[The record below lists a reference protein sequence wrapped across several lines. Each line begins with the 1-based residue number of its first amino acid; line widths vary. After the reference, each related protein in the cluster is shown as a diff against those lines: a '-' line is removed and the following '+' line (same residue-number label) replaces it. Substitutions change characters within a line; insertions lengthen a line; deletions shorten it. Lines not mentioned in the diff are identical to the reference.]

1 MSMTNPILDFRPRL
15 FVRGDVDGFFGLA
28 LDNLI
33 QVLLISSL
41 WTQVLGFS
49 TERLYG
55 RVMPGV
61 AVSLVIG
68 NLFYA
73 WQARALAR
81 RTGRTDVCAL
91 PYGINTV
98 SLIGYV
104 FLVMLP
110 AKLAASARGAS
121 PEEAEQI
128 AFAAGVLA
136 AIGSG
141 VLEGCA
147 AFVIGWLR
155 RWTPRAAMLATLGG
169 IAITFISAGFLWKTF
184 ASPLVAFLP
193 LGAVLLTYFGRV
205 RFPLGLPGGLVAVA
219 LGTSLAWLTGMVH
232 FDSATFAVASTQL
245 GLHLPVPV
253 LGSVVRGVGEGAL
266 WTTLGVVIPMGL
278 FTVIG
283 SLQNLESASAA
294 GDDYPTRPSLLAN
307 GIGTLLGAGFG
318 SPFPTTIYIGHPG
331 WKALGARIGYSVIN
345 GAFFTVVG
353 CTGTAALVGYLVP
366 IEAGMAIVLWI
377 GIIMVAQAF
386 QATPR
391 SHAPAVAVGLLPGI
405 AAWGALMLKTG
416 LRTAGLG
423 QPGRPFSD
431 SLVGAL
437 GQADVAARG
446 AFALE
451 QGFLL
456 TSMVWAA
463 LTVEIIERRFTRAAL
478 WALAGAVLSLVGLIH
493 GYAYTVADTVQA
505 LGFGKAWPFALAYA
519 LLAVLLALGKTF
531 RSDDGAGHAA
541 HASE

>member
-1 MSMTNPILDFRPRL
+1 MPAEPPPASFRPRL

-49 TERLYG
+49 SARLYG
-55 RVMPGV
+55 RILPGV
-61 AVSLVIG
+61 AVSLVVG

-73 WQARALAR
+73 WQARELAR
-81 RTGRTDVCAL
+81 KTGRADVCAL

-110 AKLAASARGAS
+110 AKLVALNRGAS
-121 PEEAEQI
+121 LAEAEEI
-128 AFAAGVLA
+128 AFAAGVVA

-141 VLEGCA
+141 VLEGAA
-147 AFVIGWLR
+147 AFVVGWVR

-169 IAITFISAGFLWKTF
+169 IAITFIAAGFLWKTF

-193 LGAVLLTYFGRV
+193 FGAVLLTYFGRV
-205 RFPLGLPGGLVAVA
+205 RFPFGLPGGLVAVL
-219 LGTSLAWLTGMVH
+219 LGTLLAWATPFLD
-232 FDSATFAVASTQL
+232 FDASAFAAAGAQL

-253 LGSVVRGVGEGAL
+253 LGAVAQGVAGGAL

-278 FTVIG
+278 FTIIG
-283 SLQNLESASAA
+283 SLQNLDSAAAA
-294 GDDYPTRPSLLAN
+294 GDDYPTTPSLLAN
-307 GIGTLLGAGFG
+307 GIGTLLGASFG

-331 WKALGARIGYSVIN
+331 WKALGARIGYSVIS
-345 GAFFTVVG
+345 GVFFTIIG
-353 CTGTAALVGYLVP
+353 CTGAVALVGYLVP

-377 GIIMVAQAF
+377 GIVMVAQAF

-391 SHAPAVAVGLLPGI
+391 EHAPAVAVGLLPGI
-405 AAWGALMLKTG
+405 AAWGALMLKNG
-416 LRTAGLG
+416 LRAAGVGTAE
-423 QPGRPFSD
+423 RPFSEA
-431 SLVGAL
+431 LAPLL
-437 GQADVAARG
+437 GQADVAAHG

-463 LTVEIIERRFTRAAL
+463 LTVEIIERRFGRAAL
-478 WALAGAVLSLVGLIH
+478 WALAGAGLSLVGLVH
-493 GYAYTVADTVQA
+493 SYAYAPADTIQDLA
-505 LGFGKAWPFALAYA
+505 FGKAWPFALAYA
-519 LLAVLLALGKTF
+519 LLAGLLALG
-531 RSDDGAGHAA
+531 RRLRQEPAPNP
-541 HASE
+541 

>member
-1 MSMTNPILDFRPRL
+1 MSTSSNESTFRPRW

-55 RVMPGV
+55 RILPGV
-61 AVSLVIG
+61 AVSLVVG

-73 WQARALAR
+73 WQAHRLAR
-81 RTGRTDVCAL
+81 ATGRSDVCAL

-104 FLVMLP
+104 FLIMLP
-110 AKLAASARGAS
+110 AKLATLNRGAS
-121 PEEAEQI
+121 LAEAEEV
-128 AFAAGVLA
+128 AFAAGVVA

-141 VLEGCA
+141 ALEAGG
-147 AFVIGWLR
+147 AFVVGRLR
-155 RWTPRAAMLATLGG
+155 RWTPRAAMLSTLGG
-169 IAITFISAGFLWKTF
+169 IAITFIAAGFLFKTF

-205 RFPLGLPGGLVAVA
+205 RFPAGIPGGLIAVV
-219 LGTSLAWLTGMVH
+219 LGTTLAWVTPMLSFDRAAFSLAT
-232 FDSATFAVASTQL
+232 SQL
-245 GLHLPVPV
+245 ALHLPFPVP
-253 LGSVVRGVGEGAL
+253 GAIGRGIAGGAL

-278 FTVIG
+278 FTIIG

-294 GDDYPTRPSLLAN
+294 GDDYPTAPSLIAN
-307 GIGTLLGAGFG
+307 GLGTVLGASFG

-331 WKALGARIGYSVIN
+331 WKALGARIGYSIIN
-345 GAFFTVVG
+345 GVFFTLVG
-353 CTGTAALVGYLVP
+353 LSGAAAVVGYLVP

-377 GIIMVAQAF
+377 GIVIVAQAF
-386 QATPR
+386 AATPR
-391 SHAPAVAVGLLPGI
+391 EHAPAVAVGLLPGI

-416 LRTAGLG
+416 LRAGGLG
-423 QPGRPFSD
+423 TPARPFSE
-431 SLVGAL
+431 SLLAVL

-446 AFALE
+446 VFALE

-456 TSMVWAA
+456 TSMVWSTI
-463 LTVEIIERRFTRAAL
+463 TVEVIERRFFRASL
-478 WALAGAVLSLVGLIH
+478 WALAGSLLSLVGLVH
-493 GYAYTVADTVQA
+493 SFAYTPGDTVQDLA
-505 LGFGKAWPFALAYA
+505 LGKAWTYALGYA
-519 LLAVLLALGKTF
+519 LLAGLLAAGRLMK
-531 RSDDGAGHAA
+531 RDDSGLHT
-541 HASE
+541 

>member
-1 MSMTNPILDFRPRL
+1 
-15 FVRGDVDGFFGLA
+15 VRGDVDGFFGLA

-49 TERLYG
+49 TERLFG
-55 RVMPGV
+55 RILPGV
-61 AVSLVIG
+61 AVSLVVG

-73 WQARALAR
+73 WQARELAR

-110 AKLAASARGAS
+110 AKLAATNRGAS
-121 PEEAEQI
+121 PAEAEQI
-128 AFAAGVLA
+128 AFAAGVVA

-141 VLEGCA
+141 LFEAGA
-147 AFVIGWLR
+147 AFVVGWLR
-155 RWTPRAAMLATLGG
+155 RFTPRAAMLATLGG
-169 IAITFISAGFLWKTF
+169 IAITFIAAGFLWKTF

-193 LGAVLLTYFGRV
+193 LGVVLLTYFGRV
-205 RFPLGLPGGLVAVA
+205 RFPFGLPGGLVAVS
-219 LGTSLAWLTGMVH
+219 LGTALAWLTPFLH
-232 FDSATFAVASTQL
+232 FDRAAFSLASSEL

-253 LGSVVRGVGEGAL
+253 LGAVVRGIGEGAL
-266 WTTLGVVIPMGL
+266 LTTLGVVIPMGL

-283 SLQNLESASAA
+283 SLQNLDSAAAA
-294 GDDYPTRPSLLAN
+294 GDDYPTTPSLLAN

-331 WKALGARIGYSVIN
+331 WKALGARIGYSVAN
-345 GAFFTVVG
+345 GVFFTLVG
-353 CTGTAALVGYLVP
+353 CTGAAALVAYLVP
-366 IEAGMAIVLWI
+366 VEAGMAIVLWI
-377 GIIMVAQAF
+377 GIVMVAQAF

-391 SHAPAVAVGLLPGI
+391 KHAPAVAVGLLPGI
-405 AAWGALMLKTG
+405 AAWGTLMLKTG
-416 LRTAGLG
+416 LRAAGMGTAE
-423 QPGRPFSD
+423 RPFSE

-437 GQADVAARG
+437 GRADVAAHG

-463 LTVEIIERRFTRAAL
+463 LTVEIIERRFGRAAL
-478 WALAGAVLSLVGLIH
+478 WALAGAALSLLGLVH
-493 GYAYTVADTVQA
+493 SYAFSPADTVQA
-505 LGFGKAWPFALAYA
+505 LAFGKAWPFAVAYV
-519 LLAVLLALGKTF
+519 LLAGLLALGRKFGRDEGDYTM
-531 RSDDGAGHAA
+531 
-541 HASE
+541 